1 MIIRSALLA
10 VCCVPLLAHAAAPAD
25 GVYVTE
31 RGWGV
36 LSIKAGAFKL
46 DAMGGNAHTCQV
58 EGKLNAQGVA
68 QPETPGNDERCELRL
83 TREGAGVNVA
93 STPGCR
99 YFCGMR
105 AGLDGLYLKPAAGCE
120 PAQLRRQRALF
131 KQQYDRKDYTGAVAT
146 LAPLLSQCQRT
157 LDWLGEPW
165 LRNDL
170 ALAQLR
176 AGDAAA
182 CRATLAPLAADAAR
196 SDEAIRNDYPPSDA
210 DAYLSVLKATRTN
223 LKLCR

>member
-1 MIIRSALLA
+1 MLRPMPFIVFCL
-10 VCCVPLLAHAAAPAD
+10 PLLAHAAGPAD

-46 DAMGGNAHTCQV
+46 DTIGGNAHVCHV
-58 EGKLNAQGVA
+58 EGRLNRQGVTL
-68 QPETPGNDERCELRL
+68 PETPGSDERCELRVI
-83 TREGAGVNVA
+83 RQGDGVRVE

-99 YFCGMR
+99 YFCGVR
-105 AGLDGLYLKPAAGCE
+105 AGLDGVYLKPAQGCT
-120 PAQLRRQRALF
+120 PAQLRQQRAQF
-131 KQQYDRKDYTGAVAT
+131 KQQYARKDYSGAVHI
-146 LAPLLSQCQRT
+146 LGPLLSRCQRT
-157 LDWLGEPW
+157 LDWLTEPW

-182 CRATLAPLAADAAR
+182 CRTTLAPLAAAAGLR
-196 SDEAIRNDYPPSDA
+196 DEDIRNQYPPSDA
-210 DAYLSVLKATRTN
+210 DAYLGVLKATRTN
-223 LKLCR
+223 LQLCR